1 MENLKINKGSILIYR
16 VFDIGETID
25 LEKVAGNF
33 FQNSPMS
40 RFKLKK
46 NTNAVIINNAPLS
59 VSLGHFVF
67 RVIEADIKVDIQAKI
82 WSFGAI
88 SLNFVFIFENNF
100 LLKDFIEYTSFI
112 ENSKEFNV
120 VVAGKIQ
127 ELTSQ
132 IDSFIQNKKI
142 WKTNEDYVIYYI
154 QEFAPTLEKMELSD
168 LVNKNDILFS
178 VLINEGKEVLS
189 DQLKATL
196 KDNIF
201 QYSKN
206 DMVIID
212 WNSAI
217 IIDPSGDFDIPDII
231 EFSLCQLLEL
241 RYYDD
246 LLDQELNVLYKS
258 IDKDTFSVLN
268 KNYVKIS
275 REAAK
280 KYIEISEIIEN
291 IENSLKVVGDF
302 YYAKIFRSV
311 SNKFRSNDWT
321 KSVNEKLN
329 NLAEIAKLLQHEISE
344 RRSTYMEMIIIILI
358 SIELIPLLVSTL
370 QGIF

>member
-1 MENLKINKGSILIYR
+1 MENLNISKGSILIYR
-16 VFDIGETID
+16 VFDIGESINI
-25 LEKVAGNF
+25 ENVAGNLF
-33 FQNSPMS
+33 PNSPMS

-46 NTNAVIINNAPLS
+46 ITNAVIINNAPLS
-59 VSLGHFVF
+59 ISLGQLSVTLGGVDH
-67 RVIEADIKVDIQAKI
+67 RVDLQAKI

-88 SLNFVFIFENNF
+88 SLNFIFSIDNNF
-100 LLKDFIEYTSFI
+100 PLKNLIEHTSLI
-112 ENSKEFNV
+112 ENSKEFNDIV
-120 VVAGKIQ
+120 NVKIH
-127 ELTSQ
+127 ELTLQ
-132 IDSFIQNKKI
+132 IDNIIQNKKI
-142 WKTNEDYVIYYI
+142 WKTHEDYVIYYI
-154 QEFAPTLEKMELSD
+154 QEFSTQNDKMD
-168 LVNKNDILFS
+168 LQDLINKNDILFS

-189 DQLKATL
+189 EQLKNTL
-196 KDNIF
+196 KENIF

-217 IIDPSGDFDIPDII
+217 IIEPSGDLDIPDII

-246 LLDQELNVLYKS
+246 LLDKELNALYKS
-258 IDKDTFSVLN
+258 IDKETFNILS
-268 KNYVKIS
+268 KNYVKTS

-302 YYAKIFRSV
+302 YYAKIFRAV

-329 NLAEIAKLLQHEISE
+329 NLAEISKLLQHEISE

-358 SIELIPLLVSTL
+358 SIELIPLLVSAL
-370 QGIF
+370 QGVF